1 VSSPRKRLPKPK
13 KPKQRGP
20 RPGSNAHYWAELSEK
35 ERRIEEIAAKMQ
47 SGAWLSGV
55 SDRALAEQWD
65 CAPNTVRKF
74 AAEASRLLRRQLR
87 MDPEAQKEALAQI
100 LQTFEVIRAKAMAKN
115 SEQGLR
121 VALDATRAFGFYMGV
136 EPAQKLAI
144 KENTDPFEGWSV
156 EEKLAFAN
164 DGTKP
169 KRAMRRLAGEFAA
182 GETNGADPDAES
194 MH

>member
-1 VSSPRKRLPKPK
+1 MSSPRKRPAKPK
-13 KPKQRGP
+13 KAKQRGP
-20 RPGSNAHYWAELSEK
+20 RPGTHAHYWAALDEK

-55 SDRALAEQWD
+55 SDRALAKEWD
-65 CAPNTVRKF
+65 CDPNTVRKY
-74 AAEASRLLRRQLR
+74 AAEASRQLRKMLR
-87 MDPEAQKEALAQI
+87 MDPNAQKEALAQI

-121 VALDATRAFGFYMGV
+121 VALDATRAFGFYMGI
-136 EPAQKLAI
+136 EPAQKL
-144 KENTDPFEGWSV
+144 ETTERHDPFAGWSV

-169 KRAMRRLAGEFAA
+169 KRAMRRLAGELEP
-182 GETNGADPDAES
+182 GESNGADPEA

>member
-1 VSSPRKRLPKPK
+1 MSSRLKRPAKPK
-13 KPKQRGP
+13 KTKQRGP
-20 RPGSNAHYWAELSEK
+20 RPGSHEHYWQGLSDK

-55 SDRALAEQWD
+55 SDRSLAKDWD
-65 CAPNTVRKF
+65 CDPNTVRKY
-74 AAEASRLLRRQLR
+74 AAEASRLIRRTLRQ
-87 MDPEAQKEALAQI
+87 DPEAQKEALAQI
-100 LQTFEVIRAKAMAKN
+100 LQTFEVIRAKAMAKG

-121 VALDATRAFGFYMGV
+121 VALDATRAFGFYMGI
-136 EPAQKLAI
+136 EPAKRL
-144 KENTDPFEGWSV
+144 EVNERVDPFEGWSV

-169 KRAMRRLAGEFAA
+169 KRAMRRLAGEL
-182 GETNGADPDAES
+182 GEGNGADADPEA